1 MISYSWRYSLDFW
14 NIFTTWLPNLTVNLG
29 VGLWPAT
36 YQCYCFIQ
44 WLAGLLAQLR
54 MELCWGL
61 ITPGDSVVPCRKE
74 EDTKASDLLWKKV
87 CSGLHGPRVEG
98 GWGRETSLF
107 LHWAGVTWPCTFAE
121 YHPAHPRLTAWPHCG
136 AEAAAFLTRPSSSA
150 VGVRG
155 VCFVLSGTGFTPWL
169 QGHHL
174 HGAKPFQ
181 TTEKTA
187 QKWTLWADILILV
200 EFLKIIKMV

>member
-74 EDTKASDLLWKKV
+74 EDTKASDLFWKKM

-98 GWGRETSLF
+98 GWGCETSLF
-107 LHWAGVTWPCTFAE
+107 LHGQVWLGRAPLQNITRLTRGWQPGLTVG
-121 YHPAHPRLTAWPHCG
+121 PRLLPSWPDRAALPWVSEVCVSCSAGLVLHPGFRGIISMGQNLFKQQKRQHRSEPCG
-136 AEAAAFLTRPSSSA
+136 LT
-150 VGVRG
+150 
-155 VCFVLSGTGFTPWL
+155 FWY
-169 QGHHL
+169 
-174 HGAKPFQ
+174 
-181 TTEKTA
+181 
-187 QKWTLWADILILV
+187 
-200 EFLKIIKMV
+200 